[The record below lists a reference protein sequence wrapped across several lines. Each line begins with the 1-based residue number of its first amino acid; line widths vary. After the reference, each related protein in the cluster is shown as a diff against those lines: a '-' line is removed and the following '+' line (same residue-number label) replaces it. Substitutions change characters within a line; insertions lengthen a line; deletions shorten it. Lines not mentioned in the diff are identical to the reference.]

1 MPALRHA
8 SVRIPASLLSHPA
21 LTASAK
27 VVWMALQLLWREQE
41 REAQQRGETAGPSTR
56 FPATRLAR
64 LAGVSRPVVYQA
76 LRILEREGLFPGDGA
91 GSGSSAAAG
100 RRETCVSL
108 PAALVADRRIDP
120 QAKVVFGLL
129 KLYRRELRQTGGL
142 SQDPSRRGAGEVEPA
157 GVESSA
163 SLEFTY
169 SQLAQVTGLDR
180 RTVAKAIR
188 SLSAAG
194 WLTVTR
200 GSHRRPVRCQLKD
213 PRLAGSE
220 TELQKAKRRLQK
232 ATFAGEAIMREFLTL
247 LVDSEE
253 YEDDAAPGF
262 LVNPLTGERLQ
273 LDRYYPPSVAFE
285 FNGPQHYGPTELY
298 SAEEAEKQRAR
309 DLIKMGLCAQ
319 RGIHL
324 VIVHAEDL
332 SLSGMKQ
339 KIGNL
344 LPIRDLT
351 DEGPRI
357 SYLQAVARRYRR
369 RALRG
374 AFPAAK
380 EPGK

>member
-1 MPALRHA
+1 M
-8 SVRIPASLLSHPA
+8 
-21 LTASAK
+21 
-27 VVWMALQLLWREQE
+27 
-41 REAQQRGETAGPSTR
+41 EA
-56 FPATRLAR
+56 
-64 LAGVSRPVVYQA
+64 
-76 LRILEREGLFPGDGA
+76 
-91 GSGSSAAAG
+91 
-100 RRETCVSL
+100 
-108 PAALVADRRIDP
+108 
-120 QAKVVFGLL
+120 
-129 KLYRRELRQTGGL
+129 
-142 SQDPSRRGAGEVEPA
+142 A

-169 SQLAQVTGLDR
+169 TQLAQVTGLDR
-180 RTVAKAIR
+180 RTVTKAIR
-188 SLSAAG
+188 CLSAAG

-324 VIVHAEDL
+324 VIVHTEDL

-344 LPIRDLT
+344 LYQSGISPTKVPASRT
-351 DEGPRI
+351 CKPWPEGIAGERSAAPSPRPRNRE
-357 SYLQAVARRYRR
+357 SSSRSRCASSRGRAKTSRARQPELEERQGLLETQA
-369 RALRG
+369 G
-374 AFPAAK
+374 
-380 EPGK
+380 